1 MLSADEFY
9 EKFDVFEEREKVLKK
24 MTNDELQHLIDT
36 SNIVYAKIYFKG
48 FMK

>member
-9 EKFDVFEEREKVLKK
+9 ERFDVLEEREEVLKR

-36 SNIVYAKIYFKG
+36 SNIVYAKIYFKE